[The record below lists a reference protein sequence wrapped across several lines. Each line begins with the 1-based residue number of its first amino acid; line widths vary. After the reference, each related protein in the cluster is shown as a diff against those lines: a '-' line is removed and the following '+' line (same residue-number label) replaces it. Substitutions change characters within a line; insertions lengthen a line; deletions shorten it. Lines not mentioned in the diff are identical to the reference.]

1 MFQSTNRQKLEID
14 RRALLKL
21 GLSTGVLARLPL
33 AGCII
38 ADATSDY
45 LLEIVST
52 SDLPID
58 PTRTGQL
65 SDADFQ
71 QLSSMCQYV
80 ARTWELSTDLDG
92 YLARLRN
99 DLVFKTREEP
109 SYLSEYENAAE
120 AVNRVR
126 GELESNDQSWSSLLF
141 AELPASDLAATRI
154 GRARRLVFA
163 EMVIHQMSV
172 SGAFKS
178 FGLVNYAGYYGGPY
192 MAAGSYRKGR
202 G

>member
-1 MFQSTNRQKLEID
+1 MFQSTNRQKIEID

-21 GLSTGVLARLPL
+21 GLSTGVLASLPL

-45 LLEIVST
+45 LLELVSD

-58 PTRTGQL
+58 PTRTGPL
-65 SDADFQ
+65 SDADFE
-71 QLSSMCQYV
+71 QLSSLCHYV
-80 ARTWELSTDLDG
+80 TRAWELSTDLDG
-92 YLARLRN
+92 YLARLRK
-99 DLVFKTREEP
+99 DLAFKTREEP
-109 SYLSEYENAAE
+109 GYLTEYENAVE
-120 AVNRVR
+120 VVNRVR
-126 GELESNDQSWSSLLF
+126 GELESDSQSWSSLLF
-141 AELPASDLAATRI
+141 AEFPATDLATTRI

-163 EMVIHQMSV
+163 EMVIHQMAV

>member
-1 MFQSTNRQKLEID
+1 MFQSTNMQKLEID

-21 GLSTGVLARLPL
+21 GLSTGVLASLPL

-45 LLEIVST
+45 LLEAVST

-58 PTRTGQL
+58 PTRTGPL
-65 SDADFQ
+65 SDAEFE
-71 QLSSMCQYV
+71 QLSSLCHYV
-80 ARTWELSTDLDG
+80 ARTWELSTDLDE
-92 YLARLRN
+92 YLARLKN
-99 DLVFKTREEP
+99 DLAFKTREEP
-109 SYLSEYENAAE
+109 GYLTEYENA
-120 AVNRVR
+120 VQVIKRVR
-126 GELESNDQSWSSLLF
+126 ANLNRMISPGHRFCLQNFQRVILPRPES
-141 AELPASDLAATRI
+141 
-154 GRARRLVFA
+154 GGARRLVFA
-163 EMVIHQMSV
+163 EMVIHQMPV

>member
-1 MFQSTNRQKLEID
+1 MFQLTNGQKLEID

-21 GLSTGVLARLPL
+21 GLSTGVLASLSL

-38 ADATSDY
+38 TNSTSDY
-45 LLEIVST
+45 LLKIVSD

-58 PTRTGQL
+58 PTRTGSL
-65 SDADFQ
+65 SNADFE
-71 QLSSMCQYV
+71 QLSSLCQYV
-80 ARTWELSTDLDG
+80 ARAWQLSTDLDV

-99 DLVFKTREEP
+99 DLAFKTREEP
-109 SYLSEYENAAE
+109 GYLTEYENAVE
-120 AVNRVR
+120 VVSRVR
-126 GELESNDQSWSSLLF
+126 GELESDNQSWSSLLF
-141 AELPASDLAATRI
+141 ADFPASDLAATRI

-163 EMVIHQMSV
+163 EIVIHQMPI

>member
-1 MFQSTNRQKLEID
+1 MFQSTNRLKLEID

-21 GLSTGVLARLPL
+21 GLSTGVLASLPL

-45 LLEIVST
+45 LLEVVSD

-58 PTRTGQL
+58 PTRIGSL
-65 SDADFQ
+65 SDADFE
-71 QLSSMCQYV
+71 QLSSLCHYV
-80 ARTWELSTDLDG
+80 ARAWELSTDLDG
-92 YLARLRN
+92 YLARLRK
-99 DLVFKTREEP
+99 DLAFKTREEP
-109 SYLSEYENAAE
+109 GYLTEYENAVE
-120 AVNRVR
+120 VVNRVR
-126 GELESNDQSWSSLLF
+126 GELESDDQFWSSLLF
-141 AELPASDLAATRI
+141 AEFPTSDLASTRI

-163 EMVIHQMSV
+163 EMVIHQMPV

>member
-1 MFQSTNRQKLEID
+1 MFQSTNRQKIEID

-21 GLSTGVLARLPL
+21 GLSTGVLASLPL
-33 AGCII
+33 AGCIL

-45 LLEIVST
+45 LLEVVSD

-58 PTRTGQL
+58 PTRIGSL
-65 SDADFQ
+65 SDADFE
-71 QLSSMCQYV
+71 QLSSLCHYV
-80 ARTWELSTDLDG
+80 ARTWELSTDLDE

-99 DLVFKTREEP
+99 DLAFKTREEP
-109 SYLSEYENAAE
+109 GYLTEYENAVE
-120 AVNRVR
+120 VVYRVR
-126 GELESNDQSWSSLLF
+126 GELESDDQSWSSLLF
-141 AELPASDLAATRI
+141 SEFPASGLAATRI

-163 EMVIHQMSV
+163 EMVIHQMPV

-178 FGLVNYAGYYGGPY
+178 FGLVNYAGYYGDPY